1 MSNFLPK
8 DYDAAT
14 REFYSSVAKR
24 TRSKRKIYFGV
35 AHGNSCSSGDVEEI
49 NTDHGLDETFAPT
62 ACRKGKKTAGQS
74 QGNRNEDVNS
84 KEIEIEKIDKAEFRN
99 KRLHSA
105 SKKGSSIRQQLR
117 GDSAANFTN
126 PSGVS
131 KNVPFLD
138 IHECSFSR
146 DAGDTSSDEENFEMK
161 NSVGKDETS
170 GTNGLKKGKKVV
182 GQSWGNSLVGAS
194 ISRDRG
200 RPMKR
205 GRRQSSFMSKDGC
218 KKMSFGNKIGEIS
231 SEEIEIERIDE
242 AEFRRKEP
250 PSSSMRGSFAGQ
262 GFSEGD
268 SAADCRENARD
279 CENQSEPKEIDE
291 HRNER
296 VGFVERITGSG
307 SGSGNKR
314 TISLYYKAV
323 ASSQEDLIDSN
334 GRGHQVSQA
343 IASQTQLKRGILK
356 KQSKVDR
363 IILDSSDEL
372 LSPSDSGFDSVD
384 DEDFSMENSDSSDTV
399 YSSCSSKEHYVVD
412 KKSEDHINKKG
423 TVAQHTSKRRDLSGC
438 NNEKEINPRSCKR
451 QVLHEKTSRI
461 YGVGVENERTAN
473 MNDDANGEDGL
484 KERASCK
491 RQDTSMQACTHED
504 FERAERINSIHSK
517 GQSWAGTEREDN
529 ASSSTYLPDENEV
542 QEKCDITCVGLQGHT
557 PNEELHVDDEMSDK
571 EEGTKQPTKKI
582 PVTSGKHYNFIRI
595 LSDSVLN
602 KGADFDREESD
613 EEAKQEPA
621 PQNTLPLKFRF
632 EDEVPKPVEQSEFEK
647 MVESLFSEADFAQA
661 LEEMGSFDYQENDKK
676 IANAHDAKET
686 QQDRCSRGEH
696 AWVLQDEIGLRCKY
710 CPHVEYGPEEVM
722 PPWVEKTYREPDRK
736 ISSDTE
742 QLYMFD
748 GLDLASSVV
757 KFTGISSKAQGTV
770 WNIKSGLREGLYK
783 HQQEGFEFLWKN
795 IAGSIDL
802 TELRASDPTGVGGCI
817 ISHAPGT
824 GKTRLAIVFLET
836 YLNLFP
842 MCRPMIIAPASM
854 LLTWEE
860 EFRKWEVKFPF
871 HNLGS
876 LEFSGKENKL
886 ALKHLSKRKCHDKD
900 AVRWVKVYS
909 WHKGASVLGISYTL
923 YEKLAGEKPLV
934 GEELVKGK
942 GRKKRKRI
950 IVDEETDPLKKIL
963 IGKPGLVILD
973 EGHTPRNDRSS
984 IWNTLLKLKTEKCV
998 ILSGTPFQ
1006 NNFAELFNTLR
1017 LVRPEIADIVGK
1029 ESQFAEMITSRE
1041 KKMRKLSKGPRSSS
1055 IADPFDNAS
1064 IEKLKSAIAP
1074 FVHVHKGT
1082 ILQQSI
1088 PGLRDCVILLKPPTL
1103 QKSLIER
1110 IEGSPSTFEFEH
1122 KVALISVHP
1131 YLFLHSHSTET
1142 EKLEFD
1148 QDALEASRLNPNEG
1162 VKTRFVMELVRLSI
1176 ANNEKVLIFSQYI
1189 QPLEIIKEQL
1199 IAIFNWVDGK
1209 QIFTMQGKLDQ
1220 KQRQTW
1226 INLFN
1231 DPQSEVKVMLAS
1243 TKCCSEVLLDVVW
1256 NPSVERQAISRA
1268 YRLGQK
1274 KVVYTYHLM
1283 TSGTTEGDKY
1293 CRQAEKDRL
1302 SELVFS
1308 SSSNENEDQ
1317 KKPAVGIEDKILEE
1331 MVDHAKLKDMFVKI
1345 VNQPK
1350 DTNLIET
1357 FGSNIGSGETFYF
1370 KVRWDAGS
1378 VMDLE
1383 RFANANWEGWQVD
1396 WWCQRLTNNTIIE
1409 FRGAT
1414 NSKLSEL
1421 DLILIEKNRSDTK

>member
-1 MSNFLPK
+1 MMQQP
-8 DYDAAT
+8 
-14 REFYSSVAKR
+14 
-24 TRSKRKIYFGV
+24 
-35 AHGNSCSSGDVEEI
+35 GNSTQVSQSGQDLRGRSTLGWHMGILVVPGTWRKLTQTMGNSSS
-49 NTDHGLDETFAPT
+49 
-62 ACRKGKKTAGQS
+62 S
-74 QGNRNEDVNS
+74 QNVQEKLGNRNEDVNS
-84 KEIEIEKIDKAEFRN
+84 KEIENEKIDKAEFRN
-99 KRLHSA
+99 KRMHSA

-138 IHECSFSR
+138 MHESSFSR
-146 DAGDTSSDEENFEMK
+146 NAGDTSSDEENFEME
-161 NSVGKDETS
+161 NSVSSRRLYKASLFVGKDGTS
-170 GTNGLKKGKKVV
+170 GTNGPKKGKKVV
-182 GQSWGNSLVGAS
+182 GQSWGNSSGGAS
-194 ISRDRG
+194 ISSDGG

-205 GRRQSSFMSKDGC
+205 GRRQSSFVSKVGC
-218 KKMSFGNKIGEIS
+218 KKMCFGNKKGEIS
-231 SEEIEIERIDE
+231 SEETEIERIDE

-250 PSSSMRGSFAGQ
+250 LSSSMRGSFAGQ
-262 GFSEGD
+262 GFSERD
-268 SAADCRENARD
+268 SAANCSENASD
-279 CENQSEPKEIDE
+279 CENQSEQKEIDE
-291 HRNER
+291 HRNKR

-307 SGSGNKR
+307 SDSGSKR
-314 TISLYYKAV
+314 TISLHYKAV
-323 ASSQEDLIDSN
+323 ASSREDFIELN
-334 GRGHQVSQA
+334 GRGHQISQA
-343 IASQTQLKRGILK
+343 IAGQTQLKRGILK

-399 YSSCSSKEHYVVD
+399 DSSHSSKEHYVRD
-412 KKSEDHINKKG
+412 KRSEYHSNKKG
-423 TVAQHTSKRRDLSGC
+423 TVAQHTSKRRDFSGC
-438 NNEKEINPRSCKR
+438 NNEQEINPRSCKR

-461 YGVGVENERTAN
+461 YGVGEENEGTEN
-473 MNDDANGEDGL
+473 MNDDASGEDSF
-484 KERASCK
+484 KRARGK
-491 RQDTSMQACTHED
+491 RQDLPNCTNSMQACTHED
-504 FERAERINSIHSK
+504 FERAERINSLHSK
-517 GQSWAGTEREDN
+517 RQSWAGTEREDN
-529 ASSSTYLPDENEV
+529 TASSTDLPDENEV
-542 QEKCDITCVGLQGHT
+542 QEKCDITKVGLQGHT
-557 PNEELHVDDEMSDK
+557 PNEKIPVDDEMSDK
-571 EEGTKQPTKKI
+571 EEGTKKPTKNT
-582 PVTSGKHYNFIRI
+582 PVTSRKHYDFIRI
-595 LSDSVLN
+595 LSDSLLN
-602 KGADFDREESD
+602 KGADFDMEESD

-632 EDEVPKPVEQSEFEK
+632 EDEVPKPIEQSNFEK
-647 MVESLFSEADFAQA
+647 MVEGLFSEAGFAQA
-661 LEEMGSFDYQENDKK
+661 LEEMGSFDYHEKDKK
-676 IANAHDAKET
+676 IANAPDAKET

-742 QLYMFD
+742 QLCMFD
-748 GLDLASSVV
+748 GLDLASSVDN
-757 KFTGISSKAQGTV
+757 FTGISSKAHGTV

-802 TELRASDPTGVGGCI
+802 TELRASDPSGVGGCI

-842 MCRPMIIAPASM
+842 KCRPMIIAPASM

-876 LEFSGKENKL
+876 IEFSGKENKL
-886 ALKHLSKRKCHDKD
+886 ALEHLPKRKGLDKD

-909 WHKGASVLGISYTL
+909 WDKGPSVLGISYTL
-923 YEKLAGEKPLV
+923 YEKLAGEKPLAV
-934 GEELVKGK
+934 EELVKGK

-950 IVDEETDPLKKIL
+950 IVDEE
-963 IGKPGLVILD
+963 
-973 EGHTPRNDRSS
+973 
-984 IWNTLLKLKTEKCV
+984 
-998 ILSGTPFQ
+998 
-1006 NNFAELFNTLR
+1006 
-1017 LVRPEIADIVGK
+1017 
-1029 ESQFAEMITSRE
+1029 E
-1041 KKMRKLSKGPRSSS
+1041 KKMRKQSKGPRSSS
-1055 IADPFDNAS
+1055 IAGPFDNAS

-1082 ILQQSI
+1082 ILQQSL

-1131 YLFLHSHSTET
+1131 YLFLLSHSTET
-1142 EKLEFD
+1142 EKFEFEL
-1148 QDALEASRLNPNEG
+1148 DALEASRLNPNEG
-1162 VKTRFVMELVRLSI
+1162 VKTRFVMELIRLSI

-1209 QIFTMQGKLDQ
+1209 QVFTMQGKLDQ

-1243 TKCCSEVLLDVVW
+1243 TKCCSEGINLIGASRVVLLDVVW

-1293 CRQAEKDRL
+1293 CRQAQKDRL
-1302 SELVFS
+1302 SELVFC

-1331 MVDHAKLKDMFVKI
+1331 MVDHAKLKDMFVNI

-1357 FGSNIGSGETFYF
+1357 FG
-1370 KVRWDAGS
+1370 
-1378 VMDLE
+1378 
-1383 RFANANWEGWQVD
+1383 
-1396 WWCQRLTNNTIIE
+1396 LT
-1409 FRGAT
+1409 
-1414 NSKLSEL
+1414 S
-1421 DLILIEKNRSDTK
+1421 

>member
-35 AHGNSCSSGDVEEI
+35 AHGNSYSSGEVEEI
-49 NTDHGLDETFAPT
+49 NTQHGLDETFAPN
-62 ACRKGKKTAGQS
+62 ACRKGKKTVGHS
-74 QGNRNEDVNS
+74 QGNINEDANS
-84 KEIEIEKIDKAEFRN
+84 KEIEIEKIDKLAEFGN
-99 KRLHSA
+99 KRMHSA

-138 IHECSFSR
+138 MHESSFSR

-161 NSVGKDETS
+161 NSVSSRRFYKASLFVGKD
-170 GTNGLKKGKKVV
+170 GTYGKNGLKKGKKVV
-182 GQSWGNSLVGAS
+182 GQSRDNSLGGAS
-194 ISRDRG
+194 ISNDGG
-200 RPMKR
+200 RSMKR
-205 GRRQSSFMSKDGC
+205 GRHQSSFVSKVGC
-218 KKMSFGNKIGEIS
+218 KKMSFGNKKGEIS

-250 PSSSMRGSFAGQ
+250 LSSFMRGSFAGQ

-268 SAADCRENARD
+268 STADCRENARD
-279 CENQSEPKEIDE
+279 CENQHEQKEIDK
-291 HRNER
+291 HRNKR
-296 VGFVERITGSG
+296 VGFVKCITGSG
-307 SGSGNKR
+307 SDSGSKR
-314 TISLYYKAV
+314 TINLHYKAV
-323 ASSQEDLIDSN
+323 ASSQEDFIELN
-334 GRGHQVSQA
+334 GCGHQISQA

-384 DEDFSMENSDSSDTV
+384 DEDFSMENSNSSDTV
-399 YSSCSSKEHYVVD
+399 DSSRSSKEHYVQD
-412 KKSEDHINKKG
+412 KRTEDHSNKKG

-438 NNEKEINPRSCKR
+438 NNEQEINQRSCKR
-451 QVLHEKTSRI
+451 QVLHEKTSSI
-461 YGVGVENERTAN
+461 YGVGEENEGTEN
-473 MNDDANGEDGL
+473 MIDDANGKEGL
-484 KERASCK
+484 KERASGR
-491 RQDTSMQACTHED
+491 RQDLPNCTNSMQACTHED
-504 FERAERINSIHSK
+504 FERAERINSLHSK

-529 ASSSTYLPDENEV
+529 AASSTDLPDENEV
-542 QEKCDITCVGLQGHT
+542 KEKCDITSVGLQGHN
-557 PNEELHVDDEMSDK
+557 PNEKLPVDDEMNDK
-571 EEGTKQPTKKI
+571 EEGAKKPTKKI
-582 PVTSGKHYNFIRI
+582 PVTSRKHYDFIRI

-602 KGADFDREESD
+602 KGADFDMEEID
-613 EEAKQEPA
+613 EEARQEPA
-621 PQNTLPLKFRF
+621 PQNTVPLKFRF
-632 EDEVPKPVEQSEFEK
+632 EDEVPKPIEQSDFGK
-647 MVESLFSEADFAQA
+647 MVEGLFSEADFAQA
-661 LEEMGSFDYQENDKK
+661 LEEMGSFDYHENDKK
-676 IANAHDAKET
+676 IANAPDARET

-722 PPWVEKTYREPDRK
+722 PPWVEKTYRESDRK
-736 ISSDTE
+736 ITSDTE

-748 GLDLASSVV
+748 GLDLASSVD

-783 HQQEGFEFLWKN
+783 HQQEGFEFLWNN

-802 TELRASDPTGVGGCI
+802 TELRASNPSGVGGCI

-842 MCRPMIIAPASM
+842 KCRPSDYCSSNI
-854 LLTWEE
+854 
-860 EFRKWEVKFPF
+860 
-871 HNLGS
+871 
-876 LEFSGKENKL
+876 EFSGKENKL
-886 ALKHLSKRKCHDKD
+886 ALKHLPKRKGLDKD

-909 WHKGASVLGISYTL
+909 WDKGASVLGISYTL
-923 YEKLAGEKPLV
+923 YEKLAGE
-934 GEELVKGK
+934 ELVKGK
-942 GRKKRKRI
+942 GRKKRERI
-950 IVDEETDPLKKIL
+950 IVDEESDPLKKIL
-963 IGKPGLVILD
+963 IEKPGLVILD

-984 IWNTLLKLKTEKCV
+984 IWNTLLKLKTEKCI

-1029 ESQFAEMITSRE
+1029 ESQFAETITSRE
-1041 KKMRKLSKGPRSSS
+1041 KKMRKQSKGPLSSS

-1082 ILQQSI
+1082 ILQQSL

-1103 QKSLIER
+1103 QRSLIER

-1131 YLFLHSHSTET
+1131 YLFLLSHSTET
-1142 EKLEFD
+1142 EKFEFD

-1209 QIFTMQGKLDQ
+1209 QVFTMQGKLDQ

-1231 DPQSEVKVMLAS
+1231 DTESEVKVMLAS
-1243 TKCCSEVLLDVVW
+1243 TKCCSEGINLIGASRVVLLDVVW

-1293 CRQAEKDRL
+1293 CRQAQKDRL
-1302 SELVFS
+1302 SELVFC

-1357 FGSNIGSGETFYF
+1357 FG
-1370 KVRWDAGS
+1370 
-1378 VMDLE
+1378 
-1383 RFANANWEGWQVD
+1383 
-1396 WWCQRLTNNTIIE
+1396 LT
-1409 FRGAT
+1409 
-1414 NSKLSEL
+1414 S
-1421 DLILIEKNRSDTK
+1421 